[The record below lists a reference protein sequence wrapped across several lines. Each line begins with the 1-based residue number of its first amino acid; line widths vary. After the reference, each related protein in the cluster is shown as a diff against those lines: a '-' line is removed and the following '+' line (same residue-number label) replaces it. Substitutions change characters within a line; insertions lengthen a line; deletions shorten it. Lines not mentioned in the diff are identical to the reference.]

1 MARCDPQPRH
11 QDRRRARRVHRC
23 TGGPDIERPASQ
35 RRCRAAQLVDL
46 LRHLLGSALQHAAP
60 DRSGQREEPRD
71 EVDAAEPGLRTVGG
85 VAARGGRHHVPD
97 PAAQRRAR
105 GGCKNRPD
113 LLGLQ
118 ASRRA
123 GLQGVLRRQQS
134 RPGDPRRHAVHGH
147 ARRTPRR
154 RQCPQ
159 RPSPLE
165 REGRRACPRILRQP
179 GAARREGQ
187 SDRRRWWR
195 RIRSQGIHRGVRAG
209 NRQGDLAL
217 QHGAR
222 SRRARLRDLE
232 RRRMEDRRR
241 IDLGHGL
248 VPIPR

>member
-1 MARCDPQPRH
+1 MLQN
-11 QDRRRARRVHRC
+11 QVF
-23 TGGPDIERPASQ
+23 GPWEASP
-35 RRCRAAQLVDL
+35 LV
-46 LRHLLGSALQHAAP
+46 
-60 DRSGQREEPRD
+60 
-71 EVDAAEPGLRTVGG
+71 VDGD
-85 VAARGGRHHVPD
+85 HVPD

-105 GGCKNRPD
+105 GGCKDRPD
-113 LLGLQ
+113 LLDLQ

-134 RPGDPRRHAVHGH
+134 RAGDPRRHAVHGH

-187 SDRRRWWR
+187 SDRRRWRR

-209 NRQGDLAL
+209 DGQGDLAL

-241 IDLGHGL
+241 IALGHGL
-248 VPIPR
+248 VRSRVEPDVLGHRQPRTGLQSGATARRQPVYRTPSSRSMPTAVN